1 MPTQAGRDF
10 TRRKRNCICIYTV
23 DKDPRRLDL
32 EGLIKKLRHITLAT
46 QLMPFIYGG
55 FYILSLFLYTVGTE
69 ETARLCD
76 TLFYV
81 PPIVVIE
88 FLVLSRLLRLCKWHR
103 IACCVPL
110 IPQVISAIDYYI
122 IELSE
127 IIVQVD
133 IFIYMSSI
141 ILLLIAA
148 YKVFLC

>member
-1 MPTQAGRDF
+1 MPARAGRDS
-10 TRRKRNCICIYTV
+10 TRRRHNCICICTV

-81 PPIVVIE
+81 SPIVVAE

-110 IPQVISAIDYYI
+110 IPQVMSLIDYYI
-122 IELSE
+122 IEFSE
-127 IIVQVD
+127 IVVQVD

>member
-1 MPTQAGRDF
+1 MPARAGRDS
-10 TRRKRNCICIYTV
+10 TRRRRNCICIYTV

-81 PPIVVIE
+81 SPIVVAE

-110 IPQVISAIDYYI
+110 IPQVMSLIDYYI
-122 IELSE
+122 IEFSE